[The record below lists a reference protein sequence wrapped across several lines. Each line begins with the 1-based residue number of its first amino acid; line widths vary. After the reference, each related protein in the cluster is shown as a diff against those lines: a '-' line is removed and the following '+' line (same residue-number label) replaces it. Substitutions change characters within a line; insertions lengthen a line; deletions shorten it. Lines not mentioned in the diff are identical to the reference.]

1 MAIKFE
7 KIQAGMTL
15 YDRHRERM
23 GNTTIRSLCE
33 WSVEVISVDAASR
46 TARASWNGNPEETWS
61 ERDLR
66 GLHTW
71 SMYDEG
77 AEVVRGMMNSVVSVK
92 RKPKAALRRK
102 ESK

>member
-15 YDRHRERM
+15 YDRHRTRM
-23 GNTTIRSLCE
+23 GNTTLRSLGE
-33 WSVEVISVDAASR
+33 WSVRIISVDAAAR
-46 TARASWNGNPEETWS
+46 TAVVSWNGNREQTWW
-61 ERDLR
+61 ERDLKK
-66 GLHTW
+66 LHTW
-71 SMYDEG
+71 SMRDEG
-77 AEVVRGMMNSVVSVK
+77 VEVVRGMMSSVVSVK